1 MKYVIKTNKRIR
13 KTSVF
18 KELLNLV
25 EGLRQIISLKWANC
39 PKLVANLESYE
50 NGVYMLS
57 YSIELN
63 GNYLYLSTKGDNL
76 NVMNENLKNN
86 LMFI

>member
-18 KELLNLV
+18 RELLSLLDS
-25 EGLRQIISLKWANC
+25 LRQIISLKWASA
-39 PKLVANLESYE
+39 PKLVASLESYE

-57 YSIELN
+57 YSIDLN
-63 GNYLYLSTKGDNL
+63 GNYLYLSTKGRDIYA
-76 NVMNENLKNN
+76 MNEQLKNN
-86 LMFI
+86 LLFI